1 MEVVVPDLGDFAD
14 VEVIE
19 VLVKAGD
26 DVAAEQGLITLETDK
41 ATMDIPSPAAGRI
54 RELKVRAGDRVS
66 AGSVIALLEAASAAV
81 DTRPEEERTVLQ
93 PKLGQAAPAPP
104 AAPRPVVVPDLGDFA
119 NVEIIDVL
127 VRTGD
132 DVVAEQGLVTLET
145 EKASMDV
152 PSPEA
157 GRILEVRVAKG
168 ARVSAGDVLLT
179 LQPSGGALSVTPVAH
194 APSPAA
200 GAAASAKPPPSTQA
214 PAARPASPARSAVAA
229 SPTSFAEAHAS
240 PSVRKLAR
248 ELGVDL
254 GRVRGAGAK
263 GRVTA
268 DDVKAFVKQDRKSTR
283 LNSSH

>member
-157 GRILEVRVAKG
+157 GRILEVRVTKG

-229 SPTSFAEAHAS
+229 SQIGRAH
-240 PSVRKLAR
+240 V
-248 ELGVDL
+248 
-254 GRVRGAGAK
+254 
-263 GRVTA
+263 
-268 DDVKAFVKQDRKSTR
+268 
-283 LNSSH
+283 